1 MGKIAVDTALAALLI
16 RTADNTL
23 FFGKY
28 TEAAL
33 FVTGQILR
41 SFGL

>member
-1 MGKIAVDTALAALLI
+1 MGKIVVSAALAALLI
-16 RTADNTL
+16 GMADNYL
-23 FFGKY
+23 FAGKY
-28 TEAAL
+28 TDAAL